1 MSRLLPS
8 PSRDLKP
15 VWLAC
20 GHLSQLGA
28 LKNLI
33 DFGPKEL
40 FLLPEREGAIS
51 RYDPRSKSRHGLE

>member
-1 MSRLLPS
+1 MSRLQPG
-8 PSRDLKP
+8 PSRDLKTA
-15 VWLAC
+15 WLAC
-20 GHLSQLGA
+20 GQLSQLGA

-51 RYDPRSKSRHGLE
+51 RDDPKSKSRHGLE